1 MPYHLIC
8 LCLEFGL
15 GFCMSHFTW
24 LYFRLCDPHF
34 TIKKFWGFLL
44 SFFYIFFRVLWISF
58 HLLFFIKKTCEFL
71 FFLNHKLSSSNNKEK
86 LLDEIEVE
94 DWIPIQVAI
103 AYINTW
109 EYFAPME
116 LEEKGKQL
124 VKPSINVKDIMV
136 TMWTMVSLFKTFI
149 NFLLEEFEK
158 LVQLVVQIIINHA
171 SSIREW
177 YHIFKQPSK
186 LSLEQHLLNF
196 ILYIKHDNVT
206 KYDVFLWLLELK
218 KKCNKWWQ
226 HFYCIL
232 HQFFHN
238 LLPRSNFP

>member
-1 MPYHLIC
+1 MQYHLIC

-15 GFCMSHFTW
+15 GFCMSHFIW
-24 LYFRLCDPHF
+24 LYFWVLWTSF
-34 TIKKFWGFLL
+34 NLFFWGFLTFISL
-44 SFFYIFFRVLWISF
+44 HFFRVLWISF
-58 HLLFFIKKTCEFL
+58 HLSFLYKKILWIF
-71 FFLNHKLSSSNNKEK
+71 FFLNCKLSSPNKEK
-86 LLDEIEVE
+86 LLDEIEAK

-124 VKPSINVKDIMV
+124 IKPNISVQDIMV

-149 NFLLEEFEK
+149 NFLLEELEE
-158 LVQLVVQIIINHA
+158 LVQLVIINHA
-171 SSIREW
+171 SSKREQ

-196 ILYIKHDNVT
+196 ILYMKHGNVT
-206 KYDVFLWLLELK
+206 KYDVFLWLLELEQ
-218 KKCNKWWQ
+218 KCNKWWQ

-232 HQFFHN
+232 HHFFHN